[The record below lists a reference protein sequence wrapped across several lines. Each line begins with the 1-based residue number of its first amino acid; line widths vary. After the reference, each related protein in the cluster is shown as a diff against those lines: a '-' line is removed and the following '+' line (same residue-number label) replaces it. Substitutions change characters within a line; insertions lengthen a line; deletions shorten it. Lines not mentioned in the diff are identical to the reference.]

1 MPAAGDKF
9 KSIIARAT
17 YVVKKIRDKM
27 VVLERHNE
35 KSLTIDE
42 NTGEIL
48 QPDSVSRPVKEYF
61 KDRRK
66 YPRIRMDLPLEYR
79 VKDDANAQGAILIDA
94 SEGGFLI
101 YSIEDMPISTK
112 LDITVLFSAEYELTK
127 LEAFA
132 EIVWKREDLG
142 ETGYRYG
149 LKSIQIQDYE
159 RLKELLSD
167 LALKKWTPG

>member
-1 MPAAGDKF
+1 
-9 KSIIARAT
+9 
-17 YVVKKIRDKM
+17 
-27 VVLERHNE
+27 
-35 KSLTIDE
+35 
-42 NTGEIL
+42 
-48 QPDSVSRPVKEYF
+48 
-61 KDRRK
+61 
-66 YPRIRMDLPLEYR
+66 MDLPLEYR